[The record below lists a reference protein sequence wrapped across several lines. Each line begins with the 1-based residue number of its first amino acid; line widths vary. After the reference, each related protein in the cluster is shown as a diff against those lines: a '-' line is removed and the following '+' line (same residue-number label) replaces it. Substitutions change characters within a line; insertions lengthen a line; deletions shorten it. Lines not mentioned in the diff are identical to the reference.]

1 MQEIKVILVDDH
13 QIVRDG
19 IKSLL
24 ADAPNIRVVAEAQ
37 DAYELFK
44 ILKDVVSDVVMIDVS
59 MPKMSG
65 IEALKHIQTDFPNIK
80 CLILSMH
87 TTEDFI
93 FNAIKAGAKGYLPKN
108 TSKKELIEAIET
120 IASGDEYFSEAISTI
135 LLKSYIKK
143 AKKGEKP
150 DTSKE
155 DTLSERELEILKLFA
170 EGSSNNEIAQKLF
183 LSIRTIESHKNH
195 ILRKL
200 EMKSTVDLV
209 KFAIRN
215 KIIEI

>member
-1 MQEIKVILVDDH
+1 MQPIKLLLVDDH

-24 ADAPNIRVVAEAQ
+24 ADAKNIEVIAEVN

-44 ILKDVVSDVVMIDVS
+44 ILKEVEPDIVMIDIS

-65 IEALKHIQTDFPNIK
+65 IEAIKHIQTDFPKVK

-108 TSKKELIEAIET
+108 TSKSELIEAIEKV
-120 IASGDEYFSEAISTI
+120 SQGEEYFSEAISTI

-143 AKKGEKP
+143 AQKGEKP
-150 DTSKE
+150 ETSKE
-155 DTLSERELEILKLFA
+155 ENLSERELEILKLFA
-170 EGSSNNEIAQKLF
+170 EGFLNSEIAEKLF